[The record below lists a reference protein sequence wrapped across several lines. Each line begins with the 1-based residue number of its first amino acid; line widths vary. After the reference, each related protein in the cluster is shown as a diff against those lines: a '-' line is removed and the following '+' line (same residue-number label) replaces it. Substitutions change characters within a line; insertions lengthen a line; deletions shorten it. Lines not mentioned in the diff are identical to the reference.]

1 MAQAFLMMM
10 MIATSSI
17 NFAEA
22 FKEEGG
28 MGGVIHV
35 GGKVLCQDCSQGWNE
50 WVHGA
55 KPIKG
60 CKVSIT
66 CMDERKRVIYYGSD
80 QTDEAGDYEMTLNKY
95 INGGK
100 ELDPNKCSV
109 RLVSSPDPVCNI
121 ATDFAS
127 GRSGV
132 KLRRPTVV
140 YRDFIKHVL
149 SPFYYTTPMC
159 DEPDAATTTTHSS
172 SSSYAKQTKY

>member
-1 MAQAFLMMM
+1 MMM
-10 MIATSSI
+10 MMLMMIAASSI

-55 KPIKG
+55 KPIMG

-66 CMDERKRVIYYGSD
+66 CMDERKRVTYYGSD
-80 QTDEAGDYEMTLNKY
+80 ETDEAGDYEMTLNKY

-109 RLVSSPDPVCNI
+109 RLASSPDPVCNI
-121 ATDFAS
+121 ATDFAG

-132 KLRRPTVV
+132 KLRRATVV
-140 YRDFIKHVL
+140 YRVKHVL

-159 DEPDAATTTTHSS
+159 DEPDTTTTTHSS

>member
-1 MAQAFLMMM
+1 MAQAFLMMMMMIMM

-55 KPIKG
+55 KPIK
-60 CKVSIT
+60 
-66 CMDERKRVIYYGSD
+66 
-80 QTDEAGDYEMTLNKY
+80 
-95 INGGK
+95 
-100 ELDPNKCSV
+100 V

-121 ATDFAS
+121 TTDFAG

-140 YRDFIKHVL
+140 YRDYIKHVL
-149 SPFYYTTPMC
+149 SPFYYTTPM
-159 DEPDAATTTTHSS
+159 
-172 SSSYAKQTKY
+172 